1 MKQPAISIIIPVYN
15 AQKHIAK
22 CIDSILEQ
30 DFTDFELL
38 LLNDGS
44 KDDSLSILNHYA
56 AIDERVKVVD
66 KENEGVAKTCNRG
79 ITLAQGEYIMFVDND
94 DYINKDY
101 CSTFYSEVS
110 KVDADIVVG
119 GYQRVSDSK
128 VLHQQHLNTTDWAK
142 YMVIAPWAKL
152 YRRAFLVQHNLEF
165 LDYGIGE
172 DVYFNLLAYSFAKK
186 VTVIDYIGY
195 NWYFNTESISNTD
208 HVGFKPNI
216 DILYLFDAIL
226 SKQKNLDSIQ
236 KYYFKRFYIY
246 YLLYSGRSASTSRFV
261 EEHSRVYRYIEREN
275 LQSNLSPFFN
285 KQLKGESLKVRFIVS
300 SFSIMEKCKLIPLFA
315 RFYCKG

>member
-44 KDDSLSILNHYA
+44 KDDSLSILNYYA

-66 KENEGVAKTCNRG
+66 KENEGVAKTRNKG

-110 KVDADIVVG
+110 KVYADIVVG

-128 VLHQQHLNTTDWAK
+128 VLHQQHLNTTD
-142 YMVIAPWAKL
+142 
-152 YRRAFLVQHNLEF
+152 
-165 LDYGIGE
+165 
-172 DVYFNLLAYSFAKK
+172 
-186 VTVIDYIGY
+186 
-195 NWYFNTESISNTD
+195 
-208 HVGFKPNI
+208 
-216 DILYLFDAIL
+216 
-226 SKQKNLDSIQ
+226 
-236 KYYFKRFYIY
+236 
-246 YLLYSGRSASTSRFV
+246 
-261 EEHSRVYRYIEREN
+261 
-275 LQSNLSPFFN
+275 
-285 KQLKGESLKVRFIVS
+285 
-300 SFSIMEKCKLIPLFA
+300 
-315 RFYCKG
+315 